1 MGTFTFQTATRINQL
16 LAHYRREGGWAD
28 IIPFMKHRFPCVAM
42 FVVAAPVLLP
52 AADMVE
58 GSLTA
63 NGQVVPLRSVLVEPS
78 LGEVTLLMTE
88 EPLPAGCGVY
98 DVFSLTPEH
107 PVRGMAVTLS
117 KDTRQIE
124 KAGINVLFH
133 ESWDGR
139 LGTVGQPEIQ
149 IEQFDENVL
158 KGSLQ
163 VAEGSLGDDK
173 FAYQVRFEAGLVT
186 KRAPIDATV
195 TGAGKSAAA
204 QAYVA
209 YYRAMMAGQIEEGKK
224 YAITEDADQITG
236 DNIELFLEFFQDGHP
251 REAAITAVE
260 ESGDAAKLTVTGEL
274 GTCLETDTGTAAVE
288 MVKDSG
294 GWKVKSESWEF

>member
-1 MGTFTFQTATRINQL
+1 
-16 LAHYRREGGWAD
+16 
-28 IIPFMKHRFPCVAM
+28 M
-42 FVVAAPVLLP
+42 FVLVAPAVLW

-63 NGQVVPLRSVLVEPS
+63 NGQMVPLRSVVVEPD
-78 LGEVTLLMTE
+78 LGEVSLLMTE
-88 EPLPAGCGVY
+88 EPLPAGCGFY
-98 DVFSLTPEH
+98 DVFSLTPDH
-107 PVRGMAVTLS
+107 PLRGMAVTLS
-117 KDTRQIE
+117 RETRQIE
-124 KAGINVLFH
+124 KAGINQLYH

-139 LGTVGQPEIQ
+139 LPTIGEPEIQ

-158 KGSLQ
+158 KGSLRL
-163 VAEGSLGDDK
+163 AGGSQGDNK
-173 FAYQVRFEAGLVT
+173 FAYDVHFDVGLAT
-186 KRAPIDATV
+186 SRPPIDATV
-195 TGAGKSAAA
+195 SGAGDSAAA

-224 YAITEDADQITG
+224 YAIQENADQITG

-251 REAAITAVE
+251 HEATITAID
-260 ESGDAAKLTVTGEL
+260 ESGDMAKLAVTGEL

-288 MVKDSG
+288 LVKEAD